1 MNATKNIEPLKRHC
15 ENHEKCMQMIQ
26 AVLDGSATE
35 EEVNDFKANINDCM
49 PCIEGYELQKS
60 IKEALQQKI
69 EKKCCPENTLS
80 KIREKLGIASVLLV
94 FAALQVTVFK
104 VILES

>member
-1 MNATKNIEPLKRHC
+1 MNVPKNTEPLKKHC

-35 EEVNDFKANINDCM
+35 QEIISFKANMGVCL
-49 PCIEGYELQKS
+49 PCIEGHDLQKS

-69 EKKCCPENTLS
+69 EKKCCPESTLS
-80 KIREKLGIASVLLV
+80 NIRQKLGIASALLV
-94 FAALQVTVFK
+94 FAAVQITIFK
-104 VILES
+104 VLLES